1 LKKILPF
8 FSYVFHPVFIPL
20 LGTLLYIILNE
31 SYITFTQ
38 ILVLVLQIVIITI
51 LLPIAF
57 FFLLRTFGKI
67 DSIMMSDISQRK
79 IPLLLQTMLFSVLV
93 TKSITLGRFPE
104 LHYFF
109 LAGIISS
116 IIAFLLL
123 FIKIKSSIHLIGTS
137 ALTVFIIGL
146 SYHFQINILNII
158 IFVMIMNGFVASS
171 RLEMKA
177 HSSKELLIGFMIG
190 ALPQIGLLHFW
201 L

>member
-1 LKKILPF
+1 
-8 FSYVFHPVFIPL
+8 
-20 LGTLLYIILNE
+20 
-31 SYITFTQ
+31 
-38 ILVLVLQIVIITI
+38 
-51 LLPIAF
+51 
-57 FFLLRTFGKI
+57 
-67 DSIMMSDISQRK
+67 MMSDISQRK